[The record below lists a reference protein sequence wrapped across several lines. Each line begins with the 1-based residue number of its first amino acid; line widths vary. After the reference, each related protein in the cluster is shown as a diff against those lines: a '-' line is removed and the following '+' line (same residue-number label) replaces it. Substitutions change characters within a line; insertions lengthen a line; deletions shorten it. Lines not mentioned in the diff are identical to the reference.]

1 MWRSS
6 ACCAYCA
13 LGRVNATD
21 HLRFFFTRTKL
32 SDNRAHDSIP
42 QPPLLQ
48 APDPPRSLQRWRW
61 CPMLSRWPPRRAP
74 RLRASCGKQA
84 SSAPKY
90 TAVLEDAHS
99 RSGGPTAR
107 RSGKPCSPPLLAQRR
122 LTPSMP
128 PLSTPS
134 ETLPEVCV
142 TTIDIN
148 IGREHQTPNTHVSN
162 TLLKNAW
169 HTTRERRRARC
180 LGHLHI
186 DDRRFA

>member
-1 MWRSS
+1 MAPSIAHSLCSACPDVVWRSS

-42 QPPLLQ
+42 TTASTAGAGPASITATLAMVSDAEPL
-48 APDPPRSLQRWRW
+48 A
-61 CPMLSRWPPRRAP
+61 A
-74 RLRASCGKQA
+74 AAG
-84 SSAPKY
+84 SS
-90 TAVLEDAHS
+90 
-99 RSGGPTAR
+99 TAR
-107 RSGKPCSPPLLAQRR
+107 LLRGTGVFRTQVHGGTRR
-122 LTPSMP
+122 CAFPFWWPNSATKWQALQP
-128 PLSTPS
+128 
-134 ETLPEVCV
+134 
-142 TTIDIN
+142 TTAGAAALDAFDAAALDAF
-148 IGREHQTPNTHVSN
+148 GDLARG
-162 TLLKNAW
+162 